1 MEADEFKESRPGDS
15 REAILNAAEARFA
28 AAGIDSVS
36 MREIAEDVGITKA
49 ALYYHFPGKDA
60 LWLAVCER
68 LARIHI
74 TGLTEAVAGIPDP
87 REKLKAFVSFL
98 VDRFFE
104 NPNLSLLIQRSI
116 LDPDEE
122 RSRRCSDIAYRET
135 FRILYDLAG
144 KLGITEDRQHW
155 ALLVA
160 GMCLMPFEARKT
172 LAWLPG
178 AEKGNFT
185 PERIKRSILRILFPE
200 GFSGT
205 PPREIQTNCQSNK
218 TSAPGES
225 R

>member
-122 RSRRCSDIAYRET
+122 RSRKCSDIAYRET

-155 ALLVA
+155 AV
-160 GMCLMPFEARKT
+160 PEAEVD
-172 LAWLPG
+172 G
-178 AEKGNFT
+178 
-185 PERIKRSILRILFPE
+185 
-200 GFSGT
+200 
-205 PPREIQTNCQSNK
+205 
-218 TSAPGES
+218 
-225 R
+225 

>member
-1 MEADEFKESRPGDS
+1 MQKPQAENKTDVRPLDS
-15 REAILNAAEARFA
+15 RAAILNAAEARFA
-28 AAGIDSVS
+28 AAGIDGVS

-68 LARIHI
+68 LARAHVR
-74 TGLTEAVAGIPDP
+74 G
-87 REKLKAFVSFL
+87 LKAAVDEEKNPKMKLRTLISFL

-122 RSRRCSDIAYRET
+122 RSRKCADIAYRET
-135 FRILYDLAG
+135 FRILYELAES
-144 KLGITEDRQHW
+144 LGVEEDRQQW

-172 LAWLPG
+172 LDWLPG
-178 AEKGNFT
+178 AKKGTFT
-185 PERIKRSILRILFPE
+185 PERIKRSIFRIVFPQ
-200 GFSGT
+200 
-205 PPREIQTNCQSNK
+205 PQA
-218 TSAPGES
+218 SASTHAHAKGALP
-225 R
+225 